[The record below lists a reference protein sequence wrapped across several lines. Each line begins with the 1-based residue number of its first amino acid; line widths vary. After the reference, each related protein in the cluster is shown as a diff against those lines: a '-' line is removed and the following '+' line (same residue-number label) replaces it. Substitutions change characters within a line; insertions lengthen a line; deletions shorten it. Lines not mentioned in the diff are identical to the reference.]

1 VNRAQQEPERVAQL
15 TALLDAH
22 DAEMSPPLWPSLL
35 EGVVRIDEPLNAPPA
50 GDDEYVYWAN

>member
-1 VNRAQQEPERVAQL
+1 VAAL

-35 EGVVRIDEPLNAPPA
+35 EGVIRVDQPLSAPESP
-50 GDDEYVYWAN
+50 GDEYVYWAN